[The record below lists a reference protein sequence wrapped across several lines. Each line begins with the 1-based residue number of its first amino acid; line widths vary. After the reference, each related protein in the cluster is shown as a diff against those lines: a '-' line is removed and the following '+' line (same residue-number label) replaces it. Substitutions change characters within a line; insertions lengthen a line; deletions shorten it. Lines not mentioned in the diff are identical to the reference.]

1 MVREPLL
8 HLDHAVGIL
17 QRGQVLHGIGELLP
31 GAGVHVDGLLHQ
43 IHIQRHASVVYL
55 LIETILT
62 PDFFRDRELGQPIL
76 DGLFDLHVPAVI
88 AFEGGPLVR
97 RVHRQVPGP
106 ATVGLRRRTGLAEVF
121 DEVLALRELLLVQP
135 QHGTDA
141 FQGERQAHRGGPDHG
156 AVPSCRVQI
165 VADRILRNAVAGIVE
180 AAVVPEPARQADA
193 LKLCVE
199 GPLDHGVIRQRGDDL
214 RRQLL
219 AGGKV
224 HDLHR
229 SAVHGVAKQQN
240 VKVRSLGILVDS
252 AFAQVVAA
260 VGFDINTECFHN
272 RWSFPKTNRVAGLLP
287 PPVGL

>member
-1 MVREPLL
+1 MRQVLHLDDAACPATGPVGSEKLKHPTGTAISADGLLHSLILPDGGLGKLLAEQEHLLQLRRRGLQDLGHFLFAEGIHLQTVVREPLL

-55 LIETILT
+55 LIEAILT
-62 PDFFRDRELGQPIL
+62 PYFFRDRELGQPVL

-88 AFEGGPLVR
+88 AFEGSPLVR

-180 AAVVPEPARQADA
+180 AAVVPEPA
-193 LKLCVE
+193 
-199 GPLDHGVIRQRGDDL
+199 
-214 RRQLL
+214 
-219 AGGKV
+219 
-224 HDLHR
+224 
-229 SAVHGVAKQQN
+229 
-240 VKVRSLGILVDS
+240 
-252 AFAQVVAA
+252 
-260 VGFDINTECFHN
+260 
-272 RWSFPKTNRVAGLLP
+272 
-287 PPVGL
+287 